1 MIANSF
7 EGSWNPWCLLLESLE
22 LELGLVIYKFEIFSF
37 LIWLTAIL
45 IFFFFL
51 FFSFLF
57 FPFLSFPFLSFLFFP
72 FLSFPFPFLSFPFL
86 SFPCVFL
93 FVFLQQDSNLTQ
105 LTSCLFPPSDLPPV
119 CPYKF
124 VSEKNHP
131 HTWTPLN
138 LWFKIWNIR
147 NFQELWKMFCN
158 HPEWPFFSF
167 IGGQSWNLWVSSSF
181 SSERKEIVESILWC
195 SELLGIATI
204 FYGVPIVD
212 SLFCLSQ
219 KFSSKEWLPW
229 FFFLPFSN
237 WPLLFSHFPI
247 SHFPFLSFPLAPA
260 FFLSILWSQEIT
272 IIVKWQKIK
281 VIFFR
286 SSLSSIKI
294 QELFSNSISQAFYCT
309 ECESDITRGS
319 KKTHNSAVHQKTVTI
334 TLKNGL
340 FPDGKPQNEITR
352 VGVTPPLSW

>member
-1 MIANSF
+1 MIWFSESCSQLFSPSF
-7 EGSWNPWCLLLESLE
+7 PFFSSFKKIEQVRQSWWIGLDCHAYSLFSSS
-22 LELGLVIYKFEIFSF
+22 LSLSFSF
-37 LIWLTAIL
+37 HSWLLIPSRDLGIRDVCSLNHWNWNLDWLFISSKSFPFWFGWQQFWS
-45 IFFFFL
+45 FFFSFL

-57 FPFLSFPFLSFLFFP
+57 FS

-131 HTWTPLN
+131 HTWTTLN

-247 SHFPFLSFPLAPA
+247 SHFPIPFLSFGTR
-260 FFLSILWSQEIT
+260 FLSFNPLKSGNNDHCEMAENKSNILQ
-272 IIVKWQKIK
+272 
-281 VIFFR
+281 IFSF
-286 SSLSSIKI
+286 
-294 QELFSNSISQAFYCT
+294 
-309 ECESDITRGS
+309 
-319 KKTHNSAVHQKTVTI
+319 VHQNSRAI
-334 TLKNGL
+334 
-340 FPDGKPQNEITR
+340 F
-352 VGVTPPLSW
+352 